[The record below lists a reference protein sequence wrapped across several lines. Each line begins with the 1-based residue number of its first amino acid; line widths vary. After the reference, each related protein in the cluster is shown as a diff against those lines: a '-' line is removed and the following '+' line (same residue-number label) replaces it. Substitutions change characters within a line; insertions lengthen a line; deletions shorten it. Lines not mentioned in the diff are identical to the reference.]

1 MTSTP
6 LISIIIPTYNR
17 AHLIGETLD
26 SILVQTYPNWECI
39 VVDDGSTDTT
49 ADVMREYIKKDN
61 RFQYHQ
67 RPINK
72 IKGPNSC
79 RNYGFEMSNG
89 EYIKWF
95 DSDDVML
102 PYLLEKQV
110 LSFAKNVEMSVCKLS
125 YFDFERR
132 VPIKE
137 NIISSKNLI
146 EDYLIG
152 NVTFYISGPLW
163 KRSFLEKQNQ
173 LLDESLTN
181 LDDWDFN
188 LRMLYQKPNITYS
201 NEVLILYRVHGDSLS
216 QEIGKGNFKEVQSEF
231 EARRKHLKLLKINKL
246 ASPSVLQHY
255 IKGRYKFIFRE
266 AMIKKDKNKYYYLKM
281 LVVSQ
286 LEMLDFRGFFKTIF
300 GFIVFSFFNKG
311 YKLLK

>member
-1 MTSTP
+1 MQTFTW
-6 LISIIIPTYNR
+6 LSI
-17 AHLIGETLD
+17 
-26 SILVQTYPNWECI
+26 
-39 VVDDGSTDTT
+39 
-49 ADVMREYIKKDN
+49 
-61 RFQYHQ
+61 
-67 RPINK
+67 
-72 IKGPNSC
+72 
-79 RNYGFEMSNG
+79 
-89 EYIKWF
+89 
-95 DSDDVML
+95 
-102 PYLLEKQV
+102 
-110 LSFAKNVEMSVCKLS
+110 
-125 YFDFERR
+125 
-132 VPIKE
+132 
-137 NIISSKNLI
+137 
-146 EDYLIG
+146 
-152 NVTFYISGPLW
+152 
-163 KRSFLEKQNQ
+163 FLEKQNQ
-173 LLDESLTN
+173 LFDESLTN

-188 LRMLYQKPNITYS
+188 LRMLYQKPNITNV
-201 NEVLILYRVHGDSLS
+201 NEVLILYRVHADSLS

>member
-1 MTSTP
+1 MTS

-26 SILVQTYPNWECI
+26 SIRSQTYSNWECI

-49 ADVMREYIKKDN
+49 AEVMREYVKKDF

-67 RPINK
+67 RPENK
-72 IKGPNSC
+72 VKGPNSC
-79 RNYGFEMSNG
+79 RNYGFELSKG
-89 EYIKWF
+89 EYVKWF

-102 PYLLEKQV
+102 PTLLEKQI
-110 LSFAKNVEMSVCKLS
+110 LSFVDNVEMNVCKLS
-125 YFDFERR
+125 YFDFEKKISMR
-132 VPIKE
+132 E
-137 NIISSKNLI
+137 NIIYSKNLI

-152 NVTFYISGPLW
+152 KVTFYTFTPMWQRI
-163 KRSFLEKQNQ
+163 FLEKQNQ
-173 LLDESLTN
+173 LFDESLTN

-188 LRMLYQKPNITYS
+188 LRMLYQKPNITYN
-201 NEVLILYRVHGDSLS
+201 NEVLILYRVHADSLS
-216 QEIGKGNFKEVQSEF
+216 QEINKLAFTEIQSEF

-246 ASPSVLQHY
+246 ASSSILQNY
-255 IKGRYKFIFRE
+255 IKGRYKFILRE
-266 AMIKKDKNKYYYLKM
+266 AMILKDKKKYYYLKM
-281 LVVSQ
+281 LVILQ
-286 LEMLDFRGFFKTIF
+286 LKRFDFRGFFKTIY

>member
-188 LRMLYQKPNITYS
+188 LRMLYQKPNITNV

-216 QEIGKGNFKEVQSEF
+216 QEINKLNFKEIKSEL
-231 EARRKHLKLLKINKL
+231 EARRKHLKILKINKL

-255 IKGRYKFIFRE
+255 IKGRYKFIFRK
-266 AMIKKDKNKYYYLKM
+266 AMIKKDKKKYYYLKM

>member
-1 MTSTP
+1 M

-163 KRSFLEKQNQ
+163 KRIFLEKQNQ
-173 LLDESLTN
+173 LFDESLTN

>member
-1 MTSTP
+1 M

-17 AHLIGETLD
+17 AHLISETLD
-26 SILVQTYPNWECI
+26 SILAQTYSNWECI
-39 VVDDGSTDTT
+39 VVDDGSTDNTIE
-49 ADVMREYIKKDN
+49 VISEYIKKDSG
-61 RFQYHQ
+61 FQYHQ
-67 RPINK
+67 RPDNRK
-72 IKGPNSC
+72 KGPNSC
-79 RNYGFEMSNG
+79 RNYGFELSKG
-89 EYIKWF
+89 ECIQWF

-125 YFDFERR
+125 YFDFEKKISIR
-132 VPIKE
+132 E
-137 NIISSKNLI
+137 NIIFSNNLI
-146 EDYLIG
+146 ADYLIG
-152 NVTFYISGPLW
+152 KVTFYISGPLW

-173 LLDESLTN
+173 LFDESLMN

-188 LRMLYQKPNITYS
+188 LRMLYQKPNIRYV
-201 NEVLILYRVHGDSLS
+201 NEVLILYRVHADSLS
-216 QEIGKGNFKEVQSEF
+216 QEIGKGNFEEVQSEF

-246 ASPSVLQHY
+246 ANPRILKHY
-255 IKGRYKFIFRE
+255 IKGRCKFIFRE

-286 LEMLDFRGFFKTIF
+286 LELLDFRGFFKTIF
-300 GFIVFSFFNKG
+300 GFTVFSIFNKG

>member
-1 MTSTP
+1 M

-163 KRSFLEKQNQ
+163 KRIFLEKQNQ
-173 LLDESLTN
+173 LFDESLTN

-188 LRMLYQKPNITYS
+188 LRMLYQKPNITNV

-216 QEIGKGNFKEVQSEF
+216 QEINKLNFKEIKSEL

>member
-1 MTSTP
+1 
-6 LISIIIPTYNR
+6 
-17 AHLIGETLD
+17 
-26 SILVQTYPNWECI
+26 
-39 VVDDGSTDTT
+39 
-49 ADVMREYIKKDN
+49 MREYIKKDN

-188 LRMLYQKPNITYS
+188 LRMLYQKPNITNV
-201 NEVLILYRVHGDSLS
+201 NEVLILYRVHADSLS

-246 ASPSVLQHY
+246 ASPSILQHY
-255 IKGRYKFIFRE
+255 IKDRYKFIFRE

-286 LEMLDFRGFFKTIF
+286 LKMFDFRGFFKTIF
-300 GFIVFSFFNKG
+300 GFIVFSFF
-311 YKLLK
+311 

>member
-1 MTSTP
+1 MTS

-26 SILVQTYPNWECI
+26 SILAQTYSNWECI

-49 ADVMREYIKKDN
+49 AEVMREYVKKDS

-67 RPINK
+67 RAENK
-72 IKGPNSC
+72 LKGPNSC
-79 RNYGFEMSNG
+79 RNYGFELSKG
-89 EYIKWF
+89 EYVKWF

-102 PYLLEKQV
+102 PTLLEKQILPFV
-110 LSFAKNVEMSVCKLS
+110 DNVEMSVCKLS
-125 YFDFERR
+125 YFDFEKRISIR
-132 VPIKE
+132 E
-137 NIISSKNLI
+137 NMIFSNNLI

-173 LLDESLTN
+173 LFDESLTN

-216 QEIGKGNFKEVQSEF
+216 QEINKLNFKEIKSEL

>member
-163 KRSFLEKQNQ
+163 KRIFLEKQNQ
-173 LLDESLTN
+173 LFDESLTN

-188 LRMLYQKPNITYS
+188 LRMLYQKPNITYV

>member
-163 KRSFLEKQNQ
+163 KRIFLEKQNQ
-173 LLDESLTN
+173 LFDESLTN

-216 QEIGKGNFKEVQSEF
+216 QEINKLNFKEIKSEL

>member
-163 KRSFLEKQNQ
+163 KRIFLEKQNQ
-173 LLDESLTN
+173 LFDESLTN

>member
-1 MTSTP
+1 M

-216 QEIGKGNFKEVQSEF
+216 QEINKLNFKEIKSEL

>member
-163 KRSFLEKQNQ
+163 KRIFLEKQNQ
-173 LLDESLTN
+173 LFDESLTN

-188 LRMLYQKPNITYS
+188 LRMLYQKPSITYN
-201 NEVLILYRVHGDSLS
+201 NEVLILYRVHADSLS
-216 QEIGKGNFKEVQSEF
+216 QEINKLAFTEIQSEF

-246 ASPSVLQHY
+246 ASSSILQNY
-255 IKGRYKFIFRE
+255 IKGRYKFILRE
-266 AMIKKDKNKYYYLKM
+266 AMILKDKKKYYYLKM
-281 LVVSQ
+281 LVILQ
-286 LEMLDFRGFFKTIF
+286 LKRFDFRGFFKTIY
-300 GFIVFSFFNKG
+300 GFTVFSLFNKG

>member
-1 MTSTP
+1 MTS

-26 SILVQTYPNWECI
+26 SIRSQTYSNWECI

-49 ADVMREYIKKDN
+49 AEVMREYVKKDS

-67 RPINK
+67 RPENK
-72 IKGPNSC
+72 LKGPNSC
-79 RNYGFEMSNG
+79 RNYGFELSKG

-102 PYLLEKQV
+102 PTLLEKQILPFV
-110 LSFAKNVEMSVCKLS
+110 DNVEMSVCKLS
-125 YFDFERR
+125 YFDFEKKISMR
-132 VPIKE
+132 E
-137 NIISSKNLI
+137 NIIYSKNLI

-152 NVTFYISGPLW
+152 KVTFYTFTPMWQRI
-163 KRSFLEKQNQ
+163 FLEKQNQ
-173 LLDESLTN
+173 LFDESLTN

-188 LRMLYQKPNITYS
+188 LRMLYQKPNITYN
-201 NEVLILYRVHGDSLS
+201 NEVLILYRVHADSLS
-216 QEIGKGNFKEVQSEF
+216 QEINKLAFTEIQSEF

-246 ASPSVLQHY
+246 ASSSILQNY
-255 IKGRYKFIFRE
+255 IKGRYKFILRE
-266 AMIKKDKNKYYYLKM
+266 AMILKDKKKYYYLKM
-281 LVVSQ
+281 LVILQ
-286 LEMLDFRGFFKTIF
+286 LKRFDFRGFFKTIY
-300 GFIVFSFFNKG
+300 GFTVFSLFNKG

>member
-17 AHLIGETLD
+17 GHLIGETLD

-163 KRSFLEKQNQ
+163 QRIILEKQNQ
-173 LLDESLTN
+173 LFDESLTN

-188 LRMLYQKPNITYS
+188 LRMLYQKPNITYN
-201 NEVLILYRVHGDSLS
+201 NEVLILYRVHADSLS
-216 QEIGKGNFKEVQSEF
+216 QEINKLNFKEIKSEL

-300 GFIVFSFFNKG
+300 GFIVFNFLRFTHRKNI
-311 YKLLK
+311 

>member
-1 MTSTP
+1 M
-6 LISIIIPTYNR
+6 LVSIIIPTYNR

-26 SILVQTYPNWECI
+26 SILAQTYPNWECI
-39 VVDDGSTDTT
+39 VVDDGSTDAT
-49 ADVMREYIKKDN
+49 AEVMREFVKKDN

-79 RNYGFEMSNG
+79 RNYGFELSNG

-110 LSFAKNVEMSVCKLS
+110 LSFAKNVELSVCKLS
-125 YFDFERR
+125 YFDFERK

-137 NIISSKNLI
+137 NIIFSKNLI

-163 KRSFLEKQNQ
+163 KRIFLEKQKQ

-188 LRMLYQKPNITYS
+188 LRMLYQKPNVAHI
-201 NEVLILYRVHGDSLS
+201 NEILILYRVHADSLS
-216 QEIGKGNFKEVQSEF
+216 QEIGKSNFKEIQSEF

-246 ASPSVLQHY
+246 ANPSILQGY
-255 IKGRYKFIFRE
+255 IKERCKIIFRE
-266 AMIKKDKNKYYYLKM
+266 AMIAKDKNKYYYLKK

-286 LEMLDFRGFFKTIF
+286 LKMLNFIGFFKTIF
-300 GFIVFSFFNKG
+300 GFIVFSLSNTG

>member
-1 MTSTP
+1 MTS

-26 SILVQTYPNWECI
+26 SIRSQTYSNWECI

-49 ADVMREYIKKDN
+49 AEVMREYVKKDS

-67 RPINK
+67 RPENK
-72 IKGPNSC
+72 LKGPNSC
-79 RNYGFEMSNG
+79 RNYGFELSKG
-89 EYIKWF
+89 EYVKWF

-102 PYLLEKQV
+102 PTLLEKQI
-110 LSFAKNVEMSVCKLS
+110 LSFVDNVEMSVCKLS
-125 YFDFERR
+125 YFDFEKRISIR
-132 VPIKE
+132 E
-137 NIISSKNLI
+137 NMIFSNNLI

-163 KRSFLEKQNQ
+163 QRIFLEKQKQ
-173 LLDESLTN
+173 LFDESLTN

-188 LRMLYQKPNITYS
+188 LRMLYQKPNITYN
-201 NEVLILYRVHGDSLS
+201 NEVLILYRVHADSLS
-216 QEIGKGNFKEVQSEF
+216 QEINKLAFTEIQSEF

-246 ASPSVLQHY
+246 ASSSILQNY
-255 IKGRYKFIFRE
+255 IKGRYKFILRE
-266 AMIKKDKNKYYYLKM
+266 AMILKDKKKYYYLKM
-281 LVVSQ
+281 LVILQ
-286 LEMLDFRGFFKTIF
+286 LKRFDFRGFFKTIY
-300 GFIVFSFFNKG
+300 GFTVFSLFNKG

>member
-1 MTSTP
+1 MTS

-26 SILVQTYPNWECI
+26 SIRAQTYSNWECI

-49 ADVMREYIKKDN
+49 AEVMREYVKKDF

-79 RNYGFEMSNG
+79 RNYGFELSKG

-102 PYLLEKQV
+102 STLLEKQI
-110 LSFAKNVEMSVCKLS
+110 LSFVDNVEMSVCKLS
-125 YFDFERR
+125 YFDFEKKISMR
-132 VPIKE
+132 E
-137 NIISSKNLI
+137 NIIYSKNLI

-152 NVTFYISGPLW
+152 KVTFYTFTPMWQRI
-163 KRSFLEKQNQ
+163 FLEKQNQ
-173 LLDESLTN
+173 LFDESLTN

-188 LRMLYQKPNITYS
+188 LRMLYQKPNITYN
-201 NEVLILYRVHGDSLS
+201 NEVLILYRVHADSLS
-216 QEIGKGNFKEVQSEF
+216 QEINKLAFTEIQSEF

-246 ASPSVLQHY
+246 ASSSILQNY
-255 IKGRYKFIFRE
+255 IKGRYKFILRE
-266 AMIKKDKNKYYYLKM
+266 AMILKDKKKYYYLKM
-281 LVVSQ
+281 LVILQ
-286 LEMLDFRGFFKTIF
+286 LKRFDFRGFFKTIY
-300 GFIVFSFFNKG
+300 GFTVFSLFNKG

>member
-1 MTSTP
+1 M

-17 AHLIGETLD
+17 AHLISETLD

-163 KRSFLEKQNQ
+163 KRIFLEKQNQ
-173 LLDESLTN
+173 LFDESLTN

>member
-216 QEIGKGNFKEVQSEF
+216 QEINKLNFKEIKSEL

>member
-163 KRSFLEKQNQ
+163 QRIILEKQNQ
-173 LLDESLTN
+173 LFDESLTN

-188 LRMLYQKPNITYS
+188 LRMLYQKPNITYN
-201 NEVLILYRVHGDSLS
+201 NEVLILYRVHADSLS
-216 QEIGKGNFKEVQSEF
+216 QEINKLNFKEIKSEL